1 MARCSPEGITVST
14 QLVAV
19 CREGLGELLCERAEG
34 EKCRGWDLLLGAL
47 SMLLCVHGSGGVDRI
62 CEIWVL

>member
-1 MARCSPEGITVST
+1 MST

-19 CREGLGELLCERAEG
+19 CREGLGELLCERAER